1 MAVIED
7 KALVKGRINQTGG
20 VRANIDATTSPGL
33 QQVSVQVPS
42 TNVSIT
48 NVNRLRE
55 LTDVDSSSLTDG
67 ALLQYDAS
75 SDKFVTRNELDTT
88 SGTLVFNGGNF

>member
-1 MAVIED
+1 MVKAV
-7 KALVKGRINQTGG
+7 INQTGG
-20 VRANIDATTSPGL
+20 VKANINSSTSSGP

-42 TNVSIT
+42 TNVNIT
-48 NVNRLRE
+48 NVNRLRS
-55 LTDVDSSSLTDG
+55 LTDVDSTSLTDG

-75 SDKFVTRNELDTT
+75 SDKFKTRNELDTT

>member
-1 MAVIED
+1 MVKAV
-7 KALVKGRINQTGG
+7 INQTGG
-20 VRANIDATTSPGL
+20 VKANINSSTSSGP

-42 TNVSIT
+42 TNVNIT
-48 NVNRLRE
+48 NVNRLRG
-55 LTDVDSSSLTDG
+55 LSDVDSTTLTDG

-75 SDKFVTRNELDTT
+75 SDKFKTRNELDTT

>member
-1 MAVIED
+1 MVKAV
-7 KALVKGRINQTGG
+7 INQTGG
-20 VRANIDATTSPGL
+20 VKANINSSTSSGP

-42 TNVSIT
+42 TNINIT
-48 NVNRLRE
+48 NVNRLSG
-55 LTDVDSSSLTDG
+55 LSDVDSTTLTDG

-75 SDKFVTRNELDTT
+75 SDKFKTRNELDTT

>member
-1 MAVIED
+1 MV
-7 KALVKGRINQTGG
+7 KARINQTGG
-20 VRANIDATTSPGL
+20 VRANINSNTSSGP

-48 NVNRLRE
+48 NVNRLRG
-55 LTDVDSSSLTDG
+55 LSDVDASSLTDG
-67 ALLQYDAS
+67 ALIQYDAS
-75 SDKFVTRNELDTT
+75 SDKFKTRNELETT

>member
-20 VRANIDATTSPGL
+20 VRANINSTTASGP

-55 LTDVDSSSLTDG
+55 LTDVDSSSLSDG

>member
-1 MAVIED
+1 MVKAV
-7 KALVKGRINQTGG
+7 INQTGG
-20 VRANIDATTSPGL
+20 VKANINSSTSSGP

-42 TNVSIT
+42 TNINIT
-48 NVNRLRE
+48 NVNRLRG
-55 LTDVDSSSLTDG
+55 LSDVDSTTLTDG

-75 SDKFVTRNELDTT
+75 SDNFKTRNELDTT

>member
-1 MAVIED
+1 MVKAV
-7 KALVKGRINQTGG
+7 INQTGG
-20 VRANIDATTSPGL
+20 VKANINSSTSAGP

-42 TNVSIT
+42 TNVNIT
-48 NVNRLRE
+48 NVNRLRS
-55 LTDVDSSSLTDG
+55 LSDVDSTSLTDG

-75 SDKFVTRNELDTT
+75 SDKFKTRNELDTT